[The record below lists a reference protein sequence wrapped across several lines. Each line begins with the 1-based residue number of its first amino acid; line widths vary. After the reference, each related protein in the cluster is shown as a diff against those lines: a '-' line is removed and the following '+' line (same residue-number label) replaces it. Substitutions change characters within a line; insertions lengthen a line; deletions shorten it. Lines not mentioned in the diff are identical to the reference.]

1 MATEAEPGVMGL
13 HGQET
18 KDCQP
23 PPEAGGEAANGT
35 SLPASKMEGILLML
49 GACGPRSG
57 VAGGHMFQA
66 PPVWLWVP
74 SVSGTQAVASV

>member
-13 HGQET
+13 RGQET
-18 KDCQP
+18 KDRQP
-23 PPEAGGEAANGT
+23 PLEAGREAANGT
-35 SLPASKMEGILLML
+35 SLPASKKEGVRLTL

-74 SVSGTQAVASV
+74 SVSGTKAVASV